1 MAKITKR
8 YLGFCEP
15 SYLYLFDLSRH
26 CLAPPPG
33 DKIVLEEY
41 LSRGPPAPAPAL
53 LTAACVEEKKLVLTM
68 DSQAAYAARALRQP
82 GPPLRGHI
90 FSVTLDLRMDLV
102 KK

>member
-53 LTAACVEEKKLVLTM
+53 LTAACVEEKKLVLAM
-68 DSQAAYAARALRQP
+68 DSQAAYACSGASPAKAP
-82 GPPLRGHI
+82 I
-90 FSVTLDLRMDLV
+90 
-102 KK
+102 